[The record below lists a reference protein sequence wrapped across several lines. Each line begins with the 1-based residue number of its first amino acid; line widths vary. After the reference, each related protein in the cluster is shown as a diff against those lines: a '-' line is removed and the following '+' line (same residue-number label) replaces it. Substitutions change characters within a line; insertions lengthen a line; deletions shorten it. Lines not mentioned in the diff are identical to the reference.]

1 MSRKKGFP
9 NEQDTKPGVA
19 RPKLPETRRSSPA
32 PKTKRELAEA
42 PTLPPPP
49 IEKEPATRRSGR
61 AAATGDRNSGMRSRK
76 PARSVHPSATVDE
89 VTADLSKDPR
99 REVDDD

>member
-1 MSRKKGFP
+1 MSRKKVFP
-9 NEQDTKPGVA
+9 NEKATKPGVA
-19 RPKLPETRRSSPA
+19 RPKSPEVRRTGPA

-49 IEKEPATRRSGR
+49 MDPQGKAPADRPVGKANATNNRS
-61 AAATGDRNSGMRSRK
+61 SGMRSRK
-76 PARSVHPSATVDE
+76 PTHPSATVDE

-99 REVDDD
+99 REVDDE